1 MGGRRARRRSFTLM
15 RDLLSERFVLV
26 LTGISA
32 SGKSTIAELLARRF
46 AKGVT
51 FVEMSSGRWS
61 FRAERK

>member
-1 MGGRRARRRSFTLM
+1 M